1 MAELI
6 LVIWKF
12 LRNFIYRQMK
22 SNRSGQQVQEDKAQS
37 QQSKSRGTKR
47 TRKAAQSESESSGE
61 EKTDSEGK
69 GS

>member
-12 LRNFIYRQMK
+12 LRNYIHRQLK
-22 SNRSGQQVQEDKAQS
+22 SSRGEEQNEDEEPQP
-37 QQSKSRGTKR
+37 QQSKSRGKKR
-47 TRKAAQSESESSGE
+47 NRQRTSDSESSGD

-69 GS
+69 SLN